1 MTIQPLHDKV
11 VIQRTDETAEEVRG
25 GIIIPDTAKE
35 KPQRGKVIAVGKGKI
50 LEGGKRRPISVQPG
64 DQILFSKW
72 AGNEIKLDDQE
83 YLIITEDEILA
94 IVGK

>member
-11 VIQRTDETAEEVRG
+11 VIQRTEETEEMRG

-35 KPQRGKVIAVGKGKI
+35 KPQRGKVIAVGKGK
-50 LEGGKRRPISVQPG
+50 LMEGGKRRPPSVQPG
-64 DQILFSKW
+64 NQILFSKW

-83 YLIITEDEILA
+83 YLIIGEEEILA
-94 IVGK
+94 IID

>member
-11 VIQRTDETAEEVRG
+11 VVQRTDETGEEMRG

-35 KPQRGKVIAVGKGKI
+35 KPQGGKVIAVGKGKI

-64 DQILFSKW
+64 DKILFSKW

-94 IVGK
+94 IIDK

>member
-1 MTIQPLHDKV
+1 MMIQPLHDKV
-11 VIQRTDETAEEVRG
+11 VIQRTDDKTEEVRG

-50 LEGGKRRPISVQPG
+50 LEGGKRRPVSVEPG
-64 DQILFSKW
+64 NQILFSKW

-94 IVGK
+94 IID

>member
-11 VIQRTDETAEEVRG
+11 VVQRTDETEETRG

-35 KPQRGKVIAVGKGKI
+35 KPQRGKVIAVGKGKL
-50 LEGGKRRPISVQPG
+50 LEGGKRRPIAVQPG
-64 DQILFSKW
+64 NQILFSKW

-83 YLIITEDEILA
+83 YLIIGEDEILA
-94 IVGK
+94 VID

>member
-1 MTIQPLHDKV
+1 MMIQPLHDKV
-11 VIQRTDETAEEVRG
+11 VIQRTDDKAEEVRG

-50 LEGGKRRPISVQPG
+50 LEGGKRRPVSVEPG
-64 DQILFSKW
+64 NHILFSKW

-94 IVGK
+94 IID